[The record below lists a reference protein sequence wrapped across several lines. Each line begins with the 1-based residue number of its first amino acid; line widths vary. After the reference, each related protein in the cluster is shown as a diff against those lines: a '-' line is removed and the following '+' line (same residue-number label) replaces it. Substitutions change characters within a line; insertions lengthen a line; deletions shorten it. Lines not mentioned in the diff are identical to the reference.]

1 MKHTQRPAWM
11 GPVRRAPENK
21 PAPSPTEAP
30 RVVPEQGYD
39 PYDTVRARKLLL
51 DAWEGK
57 RKRD

>member
-1 MKHTQRPAWM
+1 M